1 MKYDELYGAIVTPMK
16 DDKIDLKT
24 FDNILS
30 LYEKNRHQGVIVAG
44 STGEGESL
52 TINEKYELLKVALK
66 HKNLDVIM
74 AIKSGSTKSVIDEI
88 KRYCTLDVR
97 TFLIV
102 VPAYYKAPQEGIYF
116 HFAEIANTYNDKN
129 IIVYNIPSRTGS
141 NINYETVAR
150 LVNDYKN
157 IVGIKDCSLNYEYV
171 EKLSKITT
179 VYCGSDDCALDYL
192 KSGATK
198 FISVCSIFYYDT
210 IHQLY
215 MEYNSGLYNYIMYGY
230 LRYVTNLLSLKVNPI
245 GIKELFKLKGY
256 KSMDLRLPLV
266 PYDEKEREM
275 LKKLIPISDMAID

>member
-1 MKYDELYGAIVTPMK
+1 MKYEELYGAIVTPMK

-88 KRYCTLDVR
+88 KRYCTLDVK

-171 EKLSKITT
+171 EKITT

-266 PYDEKEREM
+266 PYDEKERER